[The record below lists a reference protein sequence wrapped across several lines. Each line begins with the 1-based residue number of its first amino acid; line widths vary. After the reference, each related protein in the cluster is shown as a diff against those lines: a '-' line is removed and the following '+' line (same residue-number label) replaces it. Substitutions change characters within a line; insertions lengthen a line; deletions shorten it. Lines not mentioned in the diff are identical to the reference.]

1 MATKYTIIFLK
12 NKTMYTKSIQVK
24 VEPELKDKVHQDS
37 KKIGLNSSS
46 YIRHLIIK
54 HYNKNG

>member
-1 MATKYTIIFLK
+1 
-12 NKTMYTKSIQVK
+12 MYTKSIQVK

-54 HYNKNG
+54 HYNKIGKKAV